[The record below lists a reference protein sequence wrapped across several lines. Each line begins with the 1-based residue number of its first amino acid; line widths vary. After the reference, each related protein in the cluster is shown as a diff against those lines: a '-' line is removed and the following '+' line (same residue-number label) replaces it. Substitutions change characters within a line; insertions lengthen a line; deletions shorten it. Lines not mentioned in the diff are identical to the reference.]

1 MLNYILI
8 TISVTV
14 LIFICSAYIILSNL
28 FLTTKINAESTL
40 WGIFGDSIGGS
51 INPILTFFSFLAILY
66 TIFLQNKELSATR
79 EELSRAA
86 DAQEKN
92 LIKID
97 SQIKAQDLLKFENTF
112 FSFLNHHN
120 SIIQQLTFTPPP
132 AVVSSHGTVKHYKSE
147 ITRAYNNVFN
157 ANIITQARHYLVF
170 EENEINHY
178 FRLVYQILKF
188 IDLNYPGEKQNEF
201 FSLEQKRYSSI
212 LRASIDHR
220 ILELIA
226 INGASTEET
235 PSYESFKIMIEK
247 SSFLEHL
254 KFNHEIIFEI
264 KKIYKPSAF
273 GGNIYLQA
281 TGNSLTA
288 EGK

>member
-8 TISVTV
+8 TISITV
-14 LIFICSAYIILSNL
+14 LIFVCSAYIILSNL
-28 FLTTKINAESTL
+28 FLNTKISAESTL

-51 INPILTFFSFLAILY
+51 INPILTFLSFLAILY

-92 LIKID
+92 LLKID

-132 AVVSSHGTVKHYKSE
+132 AVISSNGTVKHYKSE
-147 ITRAYNNVFN
+147 ITRAYNSVFQK
-157 ANIITQARHYLVF
+157 NIISQARNYLVF

-188 IDLNYPGEKQNEF
+188 IDLNYPGDKQKEI
-201 FSLEQKRYSSI
+201 FSPEQKRYSSI

-226 INGASTEET
+226 INGASTSDT
-235 PSYESFKIMIEK
+235 PSYDSFKIMIEK

-254 KFNHEIIFEI
+254 KFNHEIISAI
-264 KKIYKPSAF
+264 VTIYKPSAF
-273 GGNIYLQA
+273 GGNIYLQKIE
-281 TGNSLTA
+281 NSLIT
-288 EGK
+288 EKK